1 LDRIGD
7 RATII
12 ETGNESYRCS
22 MNEILEIGQVLEL
35 DDKGFII
42 NQSNLDKIVDPW
54 WPVVEAVKEGYINNL
69 GDKAHS
75 IYIRGS
81 VARGQAREQISD
93 VDSLAVVH
101 GKQPDLEWAA
111 GLTKDL
117 VERFPFCA
125 GVEIVCLPYDEL
137 LHSDDNANASW
148 RMMLKTQ
155 CVCVFGEDLAA
166 RLPSYRPG
174 ADMVVHANDV
184 RRPIERLSDDLRAL
198 AIIGRLPFSAR
209 FFKSLSVGCRPVV
222 RLGCAEIMKRII
234 RAGFEVVMEEE
245 GVYTRDLY
253 PCYKI
258 FSKHFPEKERSM
270 RTALDLAVNPT
281 SDPQELLS
289 FLDDFGPWIIAKA
302 EDRYG
307 NSGERAGLGGR
318 LLSMWRDLTKVSKL
332 AK

>member
-1 LDRIGD
+1 
-7 RATII
+7 
-12 ETGNESYRCS
+12 
-22 MNEILEIGQVLEL
+22 MNEILEIGQVLEP
-35 DDKGFII
+35 DDAGFIVNPSSI
-42 NQSNLDKIVDPW
+42 DKIVDPW
-54 WPVVEAVKEGYINNL
+54 RQVVEAVKEGYINNL
-69 GDKAHS
+69 GDNAHS

-81 VARGQAREQISD
+81 VARGQARERVSD
-93 VDSLAVVH
+93 IDSLAVAHEVT
-101 GKQPDLEWAA
+101 PDLAWAS
-111 GLTKDL
+111 GLKKDL
-117 VERFPFCA
+117 AERFPFCA

-137 LHSDDNANASW
+137 LRADDDINASW

-166 RLPSYRPG
+166 RLPAYRLG
-174 ADMVVHANDV
+174 ADMVVHADDI

-198 AIIGRLPFSAR
+198 AFIGKLPFSAR
-209 FFKSLSVGCRPVV
+209 FFKPLSDGCRPIV

-234 RAGFEVVMEEE
+234 RAGFEIVMEKE

-270 RTALDLAVNPT
+270 RTALELAINPSSDL
-281 SDPQELLS
+281 QEVS
-289 FLDDFGPWIIAKA
+289 RFLDDFGPWIIAKA

-307 NSGERAGLGGR
+307 NARERTGLGGR
-318 LLSMWRDLTKVSKL
+318 LLSTWRDLVKISKR

>member
-1 LDRIGD
+1 
-7 RATII
+7 
-12 ETGNESYRCS
+12 
-22 MNEILEIGQVLEL
+22 MNEILEIGQVLEP
-35 DDKGFII
+35 DDEGFIVS
-42 NQSNLDKIVDPW
+42 QSGVDKIVDPW
-54 WPVVEAVKEGYINNL
+54 WSVVEAVKEGYINNL
-69 GDKAHS
+69 GDNTHS

-81 VARGQAREQISD
+81 VARGQAREQVSD

-101 GKQPDLEWAA
+101 EKEPNLAWVA

-117 VERFPFCA
+117 AERFPFCA
-125 GVEIVCLPYDEL
+125 GVEIVCLPYEDL
-137 LHSDDNANASW
+137 LHADDDINACW

-166 RLPSYRPG
+166 RLPAYRPG
-174 ADMVVHANDV
+174 ADMVVHASDV

-198 AIIGRLPFSAR
+198 ALIGKLPFGAR
-209 FFKSLSVGCRPVV
+209 FFKSLSDGCRPVV

-270 RTALDLAVNPT
+270 RTALELAINPS
-281 SDPQELLS
+281 SDPQEVLS
-289 FLDDFGPWIIAKA
+289 FLDDFGHWIIAKA

-307 NSGERAGLGGR
+307 NARKRSGLGGR
-318 LLSMWRDLTKVSKL
+318 LLLTWRDLVKVSNL

>member
-1 LDRIGD
+1 
-7 RATII
+7 
-12 ETGNESYRCS
+12 
-22 MNEILEIGQVLEL
+22 MNEILEIGQVLEP

-54 WPVVEAVKEGYINNL
+54 WLVVEAVKEGYINNL

-101 GKQPDLEWAA
+101 GKQPNLAWGA
-111 GLTKDL
+111 GLSKEL
-117 VERFPFCA
+117 AERFPFCA

-137 LHSDDNANASW
+137 LHADDNVNASW

-155 CVCVFGEDLAA
+155 CVCIFGEDLTA
-166 RLPSYRPG
+166 RLPAYRPG
-174 ADMVVHANDV
+174 ADMVVHADDV

-198 AIIGRLPFSAR
+198 ALIGKLPFSAR
-209 FFKSLSVGCRPVV
+209 FFKFLSDGCRPVV

-270 RTALDLAVNPT
+270 RTALELAINPS
-281 SDPQELLS
+281 SDPQEVLS

-307 NSGERAGLGGR
+307 SARERMGLGGR
-318 LLSMWRDLTKVSKL
+318 LLSTWRDLVRVYKR